1 MEPITLTIG
10 SGILLAIIG
19 YGVKRYIDSQDK
31 KNDQFIKTLTDY
43 YDRFTEAVDELQKAI
58 KDLNINGAVHATRC
72 EERHKQNDRELE
84 AIKKKIGLL

>member
-19 YGVKRYIDSQDK
+19 YGVKRYIDGQDK

-43 YDRFTEAVDELQKAI
+43 YDRFTEAVDEL
-58 KDLNINGAVHATRC
+58 KDAVKEMKVSGAMHSARC
-72 EERHKQNDRELE
+72 EERHRQADKDFD